1 MGDQPVVRTT
11 AGPVR
16 GTDDGRVRVFRG
28 VRYAAPPTGERR
40 WRAPVPPESWTEPA
54 DATRF
59 GPVAPQAA
67 NPVINLGPGAVQDED
82 CLFLNVWSA
91 SSVRPLDGRPVLV
104 WVHGGAYLLGASSQP
119 LYDASSFV
127 AAGDV
132 VVVTINYRVG
142 ALGFVDL
149 TSLSPR
155 ADSNLAIRDVL
166 LALQWVRENIAA
178 FGGDPDQVTLA
189 GESAGGGLVTT
200 LLTVPAAAGL
210 FARAVA
216 QSSPA
221 TSVFGSDRAGLV
233 AETFLRR
240 LDSAGAGAGA
250 GAGVGADGDDRFAAL
265 QRQPIAQVLAA
276 SSHTYEEIPTTYP
289 GILAY
294 FPQVDGEL
302 VPEHPLDA
310 FVAGRQHRVP
320 LLIGTNK
327 DEASLFAR
335 MAAPIMPVA
344 PDTLRSMFGRIAQEQ
359 PELTLPTEPRVLAA
373 YADVRR
379 PGRGL
384 AVARDIGF
392 RMPTVWLAQAHAAVA
407 PTYLYRFDWATPMLR
422 LLRIGATHATELPYL
437 WGNLGAGPKD
447 PTFKVGGLRTGR
459 VLSARMQQ
467 RWRAFVRGGAPD
479 ADGAESWPAYDTRSR
494 STMVIDHRDAVVG
507 DLDAELRTAW
517 GPTVLAF
524 R

>member
-1 MGDQPVVRTT
+1 MGDQPVVPTT

-40 WRAPVPPESWTEPA
+40 WRAPVPPQPWSEPA

-59 GPVAPQAA
+59 GAVAPQPA
-67 NPVINLGPGAVQDED
+67 NPVINLGAGVVQDED

-91 SSVRPLDGRPVLV
+91 SAVRPQDGRPVLV
-104 WVHGGAYLLGASSQP
+104 WVHGGAYLLGAGSQP
-119 LYDASSFV
+119 LYDARALV
-127 AAGDV
+127 GAGDL

-142 ALGFVDL
+142 ALGFADL
-149 TSLSPR
+149 TSLSPQ
-155 ADSNLAIRDVL
+155 ADSNLALRDVL
-166 LALQWVRENIAA
+166 LALQWVRKNIAA

-210 FARAVA
+210 FARAIA

-221 TSVFGSDRAGLV
+221 TSVFGPERAGV
-233 AETFLRR
+233 VTEAFLRR
-240 LDSAGAGAGA
+240 VGST
-250 GAGVGADGDDRFAAL
+250 GADGGDRFTAL
-265 QRQPIAQVLAA
+265 QRRPLAQVLAA
-276 SSHTYEEIPTTYP
+276 SSGTYEEIPTTHP

-344 PDTLRSMFGRIAQEQ
+344 PDTLRGMFGRIAQEQ
-359 PELTLPTEPRVLAA
+359 PELTLPTEPHVLAA

-437 WGNLGAGPKD
+437 WGNLVAGPKD
-447 PTFKVGGLRTGR
+447 PTFKLGGLRTGR
-459 VLSARMQQ
+459 VLSARMQH

-479 ADGAESWPAYDTRSR
+479 ADGAESWPAYDARSR
-494 STMVIDHRDAVVG
+494 STMVIDRRDVVVG

-517 GPTVLAF
+517 GPAVLAF